1 MKLYTYFRSTAAYR
15 VRVAM
20 NLKGLDCEPVTVD
33 LLAGEQS
40 SPAYRA
46 INPIG
51 LVPALETGQGVL
63 NQSLAIIEY
72 LDELHPEPALLPA
85 DPWQRAQVR
94 SMAYAIACE
103 THPLNNVGVLNF
115 LDELGV
121 DKDGRDRWYS
131 RWIERSFQALEIQ
144 ARGPYLAGE
153 SLTLADVCLVPQM
166 FNARRFEVDVKAYPR
181 LVEIDAALAEI
192 DAFRDAHPALQPDA
206 R

>member
-15 VRVAM
+15 VRITM

-40 SPAYRA
+40 SPSYRA
-46 INPIG
+46 INPMG
-51 LVPALETGQGVL
+51 LVPALETEEGVL

-72 LDELHPEPALLPA
+72 LDELHRQPPLLPA

-115 LDELGV
+115 LSELGV
-121 DKDGRDRWYS
+121 DKEGRDLWYA

-144 ARGPYLAGE
+144 ARGPYLTGE
-153 SLTLADVCLVPQM
+153 AVTLADVCLVPQV
-166 FNARRFEVDVKAYPR
+166 FNARRFDVDISAYPR
-181 LVEIDAALAEI
+181 LVEIDAALGEI